1 MPKESLHPNWK
12 TNAER
17 VAKYQENKKQ
27 YVDTLEKKI
36 IALSEELDRVKTPH
50 PLAAL
55 IALAEAQGK
64 IVGSTQ
70 GVVLFSSDDSEN
82 DIVRFIC
89 MYQGKVKHW
98 ELWYMQLVSRNSCI
112 HAR

>member
-1 MPKESLHPNWK
+1 MSKETWK

-17 VAKYQENKKQ
+17 VATYRENKKQ

-36 IALSEELDRVKTPH
+36 TALSEELDRVRDPH
-50 PLAAL
+50 PLADL

-70 GVVLFSSDDSEN
+70 GVVLFSCDDSET
-82 DIVRFIC
+82 DITRFIC
-89 MYQGKVKHW
+89 MYQGKPKYW
-98 ELWYMQLVSRNSCI
+98 DL
-112 HAR
+112 